1 LIFFVFK
8 KGFFNDPFETETFK
22 NNSIVWIEKLASD
35 RFKIEAN
42 ALQSF
47 INGFVGS

>member
-1 LIFFVFK
+1 L
-8 KGFFNDPFETETFK
+8 ETETFK
-22 NNSIVWIEKLASD
+22 NNSTVWIEKLASD